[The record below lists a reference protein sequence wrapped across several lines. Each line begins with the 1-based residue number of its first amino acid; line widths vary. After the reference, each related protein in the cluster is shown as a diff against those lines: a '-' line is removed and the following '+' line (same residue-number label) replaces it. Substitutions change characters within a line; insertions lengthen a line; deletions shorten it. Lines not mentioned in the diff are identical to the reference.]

1 MTVSDSTSRTSA
13 VGTATVGQT
22 VAFTFPINT
31 TSDLIVNSRV
41 TATGAET
48 LLAETTNYTVTIS
61 GDAGGFIDM
70 VTAVAVTAEIHI
82 IRDTP
87 EVQSLDLQQAG
98 TFNAEAIEE
107 ALDKLTRIVS
117 EHEDILNRCLRAP
130 GTDATGLDMEMADS
144 VSRASTYQTYDA
156 SGNPTNTTSASTGAA
171 VFGAFGT
178 LTAATASEAAFKTLA
193 NLEAGVDFQA
203 WDDDLDD
210 IAALVPTDSYM
221 MVGDGTDWVRETG
234 ATLMTSIGISA
245 FAQTL
250 IDDTTAAAARTT
262 LGVTNLEEDTIVT
275 YDGSVV
281 TYKGD
286 VVVY

>member
-1 MTVSDSTSRTSA
+1 MLCFCPF
-13 VGTATVGQT
+13 
-22 VAFTFPINT
+22 AF
-31 TSDLIVNSRV
+31 LISCFKL
-41 TATGAET
+41 ALT
-48 LLAETTNYTVTIS
+48 LTDVFVEKGCDT
-61 GDAGGFIDM
+61 FIDM

-193 NLEAGVDFQA
+193 NCEAGVDFQA
-203 WDDDLDD
+203 WD
-210 IAALVPTDSYM
+210 
-221 MVGDGTDWVRETG
+221 
-234 ATLMTSIGISA
+234 
-245 FAQTL
+245 
-250 IDDTTAAAARTT
+250 
-262 LGVTNLEEDTIVT
+262 
-275 YDGSVV
+275 
-281 TYKGD
+281 
-286 VVVY
+286 